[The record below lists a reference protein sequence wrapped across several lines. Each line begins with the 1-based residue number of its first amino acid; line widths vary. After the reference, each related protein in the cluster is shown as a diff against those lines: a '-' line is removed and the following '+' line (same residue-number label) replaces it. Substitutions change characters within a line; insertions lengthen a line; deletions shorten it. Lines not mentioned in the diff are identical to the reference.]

1 MAMASAIPPPS
12 LASECEPH
20 LHAPNPFSME
30 RCDGE
35 IPAKRPK
42 LSDGGDGCSEDR
54 LSALPEDILICIL
67 IRLANAAVAAR
78 TSVLSSRW
86 RRLWAL
92 LPQLLFRSSTG
103 PHGIRAALL
112 SHEAPAL
119 LRLVVDLRDASPE
132 SVALWLPIA
141 ARRLH
146 GNLFLINVVRQNQ
159 RGHDAAEGGAFELPC
174 FEKATS
180 ISLGLGYLGLSV
192 PPLGVFARLTSLFM
206 CCVRLHGPCSL
217 GDAVSSARC
226 PALRKLTVYQAWG
239 LGNFAIHSDSLLEI
253 DLKHLHGLE
262 QLTVMAPALKRLY
275 VICCLSKPSSIANIS
290 APQLVSL
297 EWAGYYD
304 PRFTQLG
311 KMDNLQRLRTSDF
324 LVYGHHDFGHEL
336 NSNSLRLL
344 RRFELIPRLSF
355 MLIYVPNIANTQ
367 YLMEDITRLPNIAH
381 MALTIKPEGHFFGA
395 SVFHVLKMC
404 TGVRKLVLTLIS
416 AAHHPETACP
426 SACVCNQQSNWKT
439 EGLVLNRLRAVEILN
454 LRGTEHEAALVK
466 RLFDWA
472 TVLKK
477 VTVTFHRSV
486 AESTAKEF
494 WQILRTFSRPE
505 IRMKG
510 PHFAQWRGDVL

>member
-1 MAMASAIPPPS
+1 MS
-12 LASECEPH
+12 H
-20 LHAPNPFSME
+20 
-30 RCDGE
+30 CDGE

-54 LSALPEDILICIL
+54 LSALPEDILINIVL
-67 IRLANAAVAAR
+67 RLANAAVAAR

-92 LPQLLFRSSTG
+92 LPQILFRSSTG

-112 SHEAPAL
+112 SHEAPVL

-132 SVALWLPIA
+132 SVAVWLPIA
-141 ARRLH
+141 AHRLH
-146 GNLFLINVVRQNQ
+146 GDLFLVNVVRQNE
-159 RGHDAAEGGAFELPC
+159 RGHEAAEGGAFELPC

-180 ISLGLGYLGLSV
+180 ISLVLGYLGLSV
-192 PPLGVFARLTSLFM
+192 PPLGVFAVLTSLFM
-206 CCVRLHGPCSL
+206 SCVKLH
-217 GDAVSSARC
+217 
-226 PALRKLTVYQAWG
+226 
-239 LGNFAIHSDSLLEI
+239 GNFAVHSDSLLEI

-262 QLTVMAPALKRLY
+262 QLTVMAPALKRLC
-275 VICCLSKPSSIANIS
+275 VICCLSKPSSTANIS

-311 KMDNLQRLRTSDF
+311 KMDNLQRLRTSAF
-324 LVYGHHDFGHEL
+324 LVYGQHDFGHEL
-336 NSNSLRLL
+336 NSNSLRLI

-367 YLMEDITRLPNIAH
+367 YLMKDITRLPNIAH
-381 MALTIKPEGHFFGA
+381 MTLTIKPEGHFFGA

-416 AAHHPETACP
+416 AAHHPEVQTACP

-510 PHFAQWRGDVL
+510 PHFAQRRGDVI